1 MNKTRK
7 LAECGIL
14 IALAF
19 ILSYIKIFDAPNGG
33 SVTLASMLPIVIIS
47 FRHGTKWGVLSGF
60 VYSILQMIQGFDPP
74 PVQSFIMFAL
84 VVLLDYIIAFSVI
97 GFAGSFNFI
106 KNKAVAACIGTFSV
120 IIIRGMCHI
129 FSGIIIWADPTLS
142 TGATISFSVA
152 YNLGYLIPE
161 AIITTVAAYFVFK
174 IISKQKV

>member
-120 IIIRGMCHI
+120 ITIRGICHI
-129 FSGIIIWADPTLS
+129 ISGTIVWQTAWAGS
-142 TGATISFSVA
+142 IA
-152 YNLGYLIPE
+152 YNLGYIIPE